1 MHPRRGTPARS
12 SGAPSLSR
20 VGWCASASGGRA
32 RAREHSSSWK
42 RSNRALCALD
52 SRGRGGRVG
61 HSEPFRGND
70 ASPVCALTNT
80 LGTRTMIRTL
90 LLHVIVV
97 LNKIYVADVPAY
109 SNILRDVQKKQTLAL
124 VPSQNMLCSLYTYI
138 HRPKAA
144 YTTHTRGITSVVHDT
159 IITHPN
165 PCPSTHPLTHRDLTP
180 PSSSSRSSRSPGTA
194 APTAPSP
201 DRARSQTEA
210 PPRAPQPPRR
220 PARPQARPACRRSPS
235 TRSC

>member
-1 MHPRRGTPARS
+1 M
-12 SGAPSLSR
+12 
-20 VGWCASASGGRA
+20 
-32 RAREHSSSWK
+32 
-42 RSNRALCALD
+42 
-52 SRGRGGRVG
+52 G

-138 HRPKAA
+138 HHPKAA
-144 YTTHTRGITSVVHDT
+144 YTTHTHTG
-159 IITHPN
+159 
-165 PCPSTHPLTHRDLTP
+165 
-180 PSSSSRSSRSPGTA
+180 SS
-194 APTAPSP
+194 
-201 DRARSQTEA
+201 Q
-210 PPRAPQPPRR
+210 
-220 PARPQARPACRRSPS
+220 
-235 TRSC
+235 